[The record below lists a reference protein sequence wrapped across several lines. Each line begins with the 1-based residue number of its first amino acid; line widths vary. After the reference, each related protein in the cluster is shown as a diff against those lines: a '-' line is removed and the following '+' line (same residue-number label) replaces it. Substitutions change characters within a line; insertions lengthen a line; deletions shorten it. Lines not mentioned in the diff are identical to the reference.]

1 MALQA
6 RLEAQAPRPRARPI
20 LGGVLA
26 RGESAASRALRIAA
40 HRDDTGARR
49 ARWTEGASRRR
60 LERFKSRMPA
70 LRPSASTLSS
80 TEVAASLIMHLKPE
94 EWQALRALE
103 RCTLG
108 KATTSAESIAKV
120 SGQPLDRV
128 VFGLSELNKR
138 RLVGSGRTYEMYGP
152 AVDLL
157 ALKFYADKDYAHALG
172 KLIAK
177 GKESDVYE
185 VLSGKGDLYA
195 LKLFRLGRTSFRDV
209 ARKRHA
215 SPRQLNTWLDVNY
228 EAARREF
235 NALTRLREATKNVPV
250 AVATN
255 RHTVL
260 LEELPG
266 VRLATRPELVDA
278 EDVLRRVVETVRDV
292 YQGQGMINGDLSE
305 YNILTDGE
313 RVWLIDWPQ
322 WVGRDHPN
330 ARELMARDLGAVARF
345 FARGYGVAADR
356 DELVRFV
363 AGTGPFPQLRT
374 G

>member
-1 MALQA
+1 MQ
-6 RLEAQAPRPRARPI
+6 
-20 LGGVLA
+20 
-26 RGESAASRALRIAA
+26 
-40 HRDDTGARR
+40 
-49 ARWTEGASRRR
+49 
-60 LERFKSRMPA
+60 
-70 LRPSASTLSS
+70 
-80 TEVAASLIMHLKPE
+80 LKPE

-103 RCTLG
+103 KCTLG

-128 VFGLSELNKR
+128 NFGLNELNKR
-138 RLVGSGRTYEMYGP
+138 KLIGSGRTYEIYVP

-185 VLSGKGDLYA
+185 VLSGRGDLYA

-209 ARKRHA
+209 TRKRHA
-215 SPRQLNTWLDVNY
+215 SSKQLNTWLDINY
-228 EAARREF
+228 EAAHREF
-235 NALTRLREATKNVPV
+235 HALARLAEVTKNVPV

-260 LEELPG
+260 LKELPG
-266 VRLATRPELVDA
+266 VRLTNRPELVDA
-278 EDVLRRVVETVRDV
+278 RRVIREVMDTVRDA
-292 YQGQGMINGDLSE
+292 YTKAGMINGDLSE
-305 YNILTDGE
+305 YNILTDGK

-322 WVGRDHPN
+322 WVGPTHPN
-330 ARELMARDLGAVARF
+330 AAELLKRDVFTVLRF
-345 FARGYGVAADR
+345 FVRAYGVKVD
-356 DELVRFV
+356 DERALRYVRGEV
-363 AGTGPFPQLRT
+363 ETLKVRRGRSSTRGS

>member
-1 MALQA
+1 M
-6 RLEAQAPRPRARPI
+6 
-20 LGGVLA
+20 
-26 RGESAASRALRIAA
+26 
-40 HRDDTGARR
+40 
-49 ARWTEGASRRR
+49 
-60 LERFKSRMPA
+60 
-70 LRPSASTLSS
+70 
-80 TEVAASLIMHLKPE
+80 
-94 EWQALRALE
+94 
-103 RCTLG
+103 
-108 KATTSAESIAKV
+108 
-120 SGQPLDRV
+120 DRV

-138 RLVGSGRTYEMYGP
+138 KLVGHGRTYEMYGP

-235 NALTRLREATKNVPV
+235 NALTRLKGVTENVPV

-266 VRLATRPELVDA
+266 VRLAGRPELVDA
-278 EDVLRRVVETVRDV
+278 GQVMRRVVETVREA
-292 YQGQGMINGDLSE
+292 YLKAGMINGDLSE

-322 WVGRDHPN
+322 WAGKDHPN
-330 ARELMARDLGAVARF
+330 AKELMSRDLASVARF
-345 FARGYGVAADR
+345 FERSYGVAADL
-356 DELVRFV
+356 EGLLRFV
-363 AGTGPFPQLRT
+363 GGEGQFPRLRR

>member
-1 MALQA
+1 MQ
-6 RLEAQAPRPRARPI
+6 
-20 LGGVLA
+20 
-26 RGESAASRALRIAA
+26 
-40 HRDDTGARR
+40 
-49 ARWTEGASRRR
+49 
-60 LERFKSRMPA
+60 
-70 LRPSASTLSS
+70 
-80 TEVAASLIMHLKPE
+80 LKPE

-103 RCTLG
+103 KCTLG

-128 VFGLSELNKR
+128 NFGLNELNKR
-138 RLVGSGRTYEMYGP
+138 KLIGSGRTYEIYVP

-209 ARKRHA
+209 TRKRHA
-215 SPRQLNTWLDVNY
+215 SSKQLNTWLDINY
-228 EAARREF
+228 EAAHREF
-235 NALTRLREATKNVPV
+235 HALARLAEVTKNVPV

-260 LEELPG
+260 LKELPG
-266 VRLATRPELVDA
+266 VRLTNRPELVDA
-278 EDVLRRVVETVRDV
+278 KKVLRQTMDTVHDA
-292 YQGQGMINGDLSE
+292 YTKAGMINGDLSE
-305 YNILTDGE
+305 YNILTDGAT
-313 RVWLIDWPQ
+313 VWLIDWPQ
-322 WVGRDHPN
+322 WVGIDHPN
-330 ARELMARDLGAVARF
+330 AKELMRRDVGAVAKFFERSYGLSADIEALVGYVTGVGRF
-345 FARGYGVAADR
+345 PAI
-356 DELVRFV
+356 
-363 AGTGPFPQLRT
+363 RT